1 MSEIDPQSREMV
13 PPPPPTPEGW
23 FAPPPSYLPPSTAP
37 RPSWG
42 RWLAVGT
49 VVATILAAG
58 GGIGIGF
65 TMSQYLRSSHA
76 TQNAALPKASEP
88 STSTAPISPVNPS
101 PNQNGSLNA
110 QAIAAKVDPAIVD
123 INTVIQT
130 STGAGAAAGTGMII
144 TSSGEVLTNNHVVDG
159 STSISVTIAGR
170 AGTYIAHV
178 IGVSPTADVALIQ
191 IEGVSGLP
199 TVTLADSSSVKAGDQ
214 VVAIGNALGAGG
226 TPSATQGQVTA
237 VDQTI
242 TASEGSGR
250 SETLSG
256 LIQEDATISPGD
268 SGGALVN
275 SSGQVIGMITAGE
288 AQGFR
293 TTVSPIGYAVNTNSA
308 LTVVNEI
315 RAGQAS
321 AEVIIGPVGYIGVQ
335 IRDLNQQLAAQYG
348 LNITSGA
355 LVWAVQA
362 GSPAEQAGM
371 TRLSVITKIGSTSV
385 DSSASLGNAL
395 HAYKPGANVAVTW
408 IDQGGASH
416 TKTLTLTTGPN
427 V

>member
-1 MSEIDPQSREMV
+1 MSEIEPQSPDLI
-13 PPPPPTPEGW
+13 PPPPS
-23 FAPPPSYLPPSTAP
+23 APPFYAPPAPPP

-42 RWLAVGT
+42 RWLAAGT
-49 VVATILAAG
+49 IAATILAGAFG
-58 GGIGIGF
+58 VGIGL
-65 TMSQYLRSSHA
+65 TMARYLHSSSQTPVASAPQH
-76 TQNAALPKASEP
+76 SEP
-88 STSTAPISPVNPS
+88 ASSTAPITAVTPS
-101 PNQNGSLNA
+101 TNHNGTINA
-110 QAIAAKVDPAIVD
+110 QAIAAKVDPALVD
-123 INTVIQT
+123 INTVVQTAT
-130 STGAGAAAGTGMII
+130 STGAASGTGMII
-144 TSSGEVLTNNHVVDG
+144 TSSGEVLTNNHVVDQ
-159 STSISVTIAGR
+159 SISISVTIAGH
-170 AGTYIAHV
+170 AGSYKAHV

-199 TVTLADSSSVKAGDQ
+199 TVTFADSSSVKVGDP
-214 VVAIGNALGAGG
+214 VVALGNALGQGG
-226 TPSATQGQVTA
+226 TPALTQGQITA
-237 VDQTI
+237 IDQTI

-250 SETLSG
+250 SETLTG
-256 LIQEDATISPGD
+256 MIQTDAGISPGD

-275 SSGQVIGMITAGE
+275 SAGQVIGMITAGE

-293 TTVSPIGYAVNTNSA
+293 TTVSSIGYAVNTNSA

-321 AEVIIGPVGYIGVQ
+321 ADVIIGPVGYIGVQ

-371 TRLSVITKIGSTSV
+371 TRLSVITAIGSTEV

-408 IDQGGASH
+408 IDQAGASH

>member
-1 MSEIDPQSREMV
+1 MSEIDPQSLV
-13 PPPPPTPEGW
+13 PPPPPAPEGW
-23 FAPPPSYLPPSTAP
+23 VSAPAPAP

-49 VVATILAAG
+49 IAATILAAG
-58 GGIGIGF
+58 GGIGIGL
-65 TMSQYLRSSHA
+65 TVSRCLHTSHPAQTA
-76 TQNAALPKASEP
+76 TLPQTSEP
-88 STSTAPISPVNPS
+88 SSSTAPIAAVTPS
-101 PNQNGSLNA
+101 ANQNGTINA
-110 QAIAAKVDPAIVD
+110 AAIAAKVDPAIVD
-123 INTVIQT
+123 INTVVQG
-130 STGAGAAAGTGMII
+130 SSGSGAAAGTGMII
-144 TSSGEVLTNNHVVDG
+144 TSSGEVLTNNHVVDQ
-159 STSISVTIAGR
+159 SISISVTIAGHT
-170 AGTYIAHV
+170 GTYPAHV
-178 IGVSPTADVALIQ
+178 IGVSPTSDVALIQ

-199 TVTLADSSSVKAGDQ
+199 TVTLADASSVKVGDP
-214 VVAIGNALGAGG
+214 VVALGNALGQGG
-226 TPSATQGQVTA
+226 TPAVTQGQVTA

-242 TASEGSGR
+242 TASEGNGR

-256 LIQEDATISPGD
+256 MIQSDAAISPGD

-275 SSGQVIGMITAGE
+275 SAGQVIGMITAGE

-293 TTVSPIGYAVNTNSA
+293 TTSSTIGYAITTNSA
-308 LTVVNEI
+308 LAVVNEI
-315 RAGQAS
+315 RAAQA
-321 AEVIIGPVGYIGVQ
+321 
-335 IRDLNQQLAAQYG
+335 G
-348 LNITSGA
+348 LSITSGA

-408 IDQGGASH
+408 IDSGGVSH

>member
-1 MSEIDPQSREMV
+1 M
-13 PPPPPTPEGW
+13 PPTP
-23 FAPPPSYLPPSTAP
+23 AR
-37 RPSWG
+37 RPAWG
-42 RWLAVGT
+42 RWLAAGT
-49 VVATILAAG
+49 IAATIFAG
-58 GGIGIGF
+58 AFGVGIGL
-65 TMSQYLRSSHA
+65 TMARYLHSSSQTPVASA
-76 TQNAALPKASEP
+76 PKGSEP
-88 STSTAPISPVNPS
+88 SSSTAPISAVTPS
-101 PNQNGSLNA
+101 NNHNGTINA
-110 QAIAAKVDPAIVD
+110 QAIAAKVDPALVD
-123 INTVIQT
+123 INTVVQTAT
-130 STGAGAAAGTGMII
+130 STGAASGTGMII
-144 TSSGEVLTNNHVVDG
+144 TSSGEVLTNNHVVDQ
-159 STSISVTIAGR
+159 SISISVTIAGH
-170 AGTYIAHV
+170 AGSYKAHV

-199 TVTLADSSSVKAGDQ
+199 TVTFADSSSVKAGDP
-214 VVAIGNALGAGG
+214 VVALGNALGQGG
-226 TPSATQGQVTA
+226 TPALTQGQVTA
-237 VDQTI
+237 IDQTI
-242 TASEGSGR
+242 TASEGNGR
-250 SETLSG
+250 SETLNG
-256 LIQEDATISPGD
+256 MIQSDAGISPGD

-275 SSGQVIGMITAGE
+275 SAGQVIGMITAGE

-321 AEVIIGPVGYIGVQ
+321 ADVIIGPVGYIGVQ
-335 IRDLNQQLAAQYG
+335 IRDLNPQLAAQAG
-348 LNITSGA
+348 LSITSGA

-371 TRLSVITKIGSTSV
+371 TRLSVITKVGSASV

-395 HAYKPGANVAVTW
+395 HAYKPGADVAVTW

>member
-1 MSEIDPQSREMV
+1 MEPQSTDLI
-13 PPPPPTPEGW
+13 PPPPP
-23 FAPPPSYLPPSTAP
+23 APPYYMPPAPAP
-37 RPSWG
+37 RPAWG
-42 RWLAVGT
+42 RWLAAGT
-49 VVATILAAG
+49 IAATIFAG
-58 GGIGIGF
+58 AFGVGIGL
-65 TMSQYLRSSHA
+65 TMARYLHSSSQTPVASVPQH
-76 TQNAALPKASEP
+76 SEP
-88 STSTAPISPVNPS
+88 SSSTAPISAVSPS
-101 PNQNGSLNA
+101 TNHNGTINE
-110 QAIAAKVDPAIVD
+110 QAIAAKVDPALVD
-123 INTVIQT
+123 INTIVQTAT
-130 STGAGAAAGTGMII
+130 STGAASGTGMII
-144 TSSGEVLTNNHVVDG
+144 TSSGEVLTNNHVVDQ
-159 STSISVTIAGR
+159 SISISVTIAGH
-170 AGTYIAHV
+170 AGSYKAHV

-199 TVTLADSSSVKAGDQ
+199 TVTFADSSSVKVGDP
-214 VVAIGNALGAGG
+214 VVALGNALGQGG
-226 TPSATQGQVTA
+226 TPALTQGQVTA
-237 VDQTI
+237 IDQTI

-250 SETLSG
+250 SETLNG
-256 LIQEDATISPGD
+256 MIQSDAGISPGD

-275 SSGQVIGMITAGE
+275 SAGQVIGMITAGE

-321 AEVIIGPVGYIGVQ
+321 ADVIIGPVGYIGVQ
-335 IRDLNQQLAAQYG
+335 IRDLTPQLAAQIG
-348 LNITSGA
+348 LSVTSGA

-371 TRLSVITKIGSTSV
+371 TRLSVITKVGSASV

-395 HAYKPGANVAVTW
+395 HGYKPGANVAVTW

>member
-1 MSEIDPQSREMV
+1 MSEIEPQSTDLI
-13 PPPPPTPEGW
+13 PPPPP
-23 FAPPPSYLPPSTAP
+23 APPYYMPPAPAP
-37 RPSWG
+37 RPAWG
-42 RWLAVGT
+42 RWLAAGT
-49 VVATILAAG
+49 IAATIFAG
-58 GGIGIGF
+58 AFGVGIGL
-65 TMSQYLRSSHA
+65 TMARYLHSSSQTPVAS
-76 TQNAALPKASEP
+76 ALQHSEP
-88 STSTAPISPVNPS
+88 SSSTAPISAVTPS
-101 PNQNGSLNA
+101 TNHNGTINA
-110 QAIAAKVDPAIVD
+110 QAIAAKVDPALVD
-123 INTVIQT
+123 INTVVQTAT
-130 STGAGAAAGTGMII
+130 STGAASGTGMII
-144 TSSGEVLTNNHVVDG
+144 TSSGEVLTNNHVVDQ
-159 STSISVTIAGR
+159 SISISVTIAGH
-170 AGTYIAHV
+170 AGSYKAHV

-199 TVTLADSSSVKAGDQ
+199 TVTFADSSSVKVGDP
-214 VVAIGNALGAGG
+214 VVALGNALGQGG
-226 TPSATQGQVTA
+226 TPALTQGQVTA

-250 SETLSG
+250 SETLTG
-256 LIQEDATISPGD
+256 MIQSDAGISPGD

-275 SSGQVIGMITAGE
+275 SAGQVIGMITAGE

-321 AEVIIGPVGYIGVQ
+321 ADVIIGPVGYIGVQ
-335 IRDLNQQLAAQYG
+335 IRDLNPQLAAQAG
-348 LNITSGA
+348 LSITSGA

-408 IDQGGASH
+408 IDSGGVSH

>member
-1 MSEIDPQSREMV
+1 MSEIEPQSTDLI
-13 PPPPPTPEGW
+13 PPPPP
-23 FAPPPSYLPPSTAP
+23 APPYYMPPPPAP
-37 RPSWG
+37 RPAWG
-42 RWLAVGT
+42 RWLAAGT
-49 VVATILAAG
+49 IAATIFAG
-58 GGIGIGF
+58 AFGVGIGL
-65 TMSQYLRSSHA
+65 TMARYLHSSSQTPVASAPQH
-76 TQNAALPKASEP
+76 SEP
-88 STSTAPISPVNPS
+88 ASSTAPISAVNPS
-101 PNQNGSLNA
+101 TNHNGTINA
-110 QAIAAKVDPAIVD
+110 QAIAAKVDPALVD
-123 INTVIQT
+123 INTVVQTAT
-130 STGAGAAAGTGMII
+130 STGAASGTGMII
-144 TSSGEVLTNNHVVDG
+144 TSSGEVLTNNHVVDQ
-159 STSISVTIAGR
+159 SISISVTIAGH
-170 AGTYIAHV
+170 AGSYKAHV

-199 TVTLADSSSVKAGDQ
+199 TVTFADSSSVKVGDP
-214 VVAIGNALGAGG
+214 VVALGNALGQGG
-226 TPSATQGQVTA
+226 TPALTQGQVTA

-250 SETLSG
+250 SETLTG
-256 LIQEDATISPGD
+256 MIQSDAGISPGD

-275 SSGQVIGMITAGE
+275 SAGQVIGMITAGE

-321 AEVIIGPVGYIGVQ
+321 ADVIIGPVGYIGVQ
-335 IRDLNQQLAAQYG
+335 IRDLNPQLAAQAG
-348 LNITSGA
+348 LSITSGA

-395 HAYKPGANVAVTW
+395 HAYKPGTNVAVTW

>member
-1 MSEIDPQSREMV
+1 MSEIEPQSTDLI
-13 PPPPPTPEGW
+13 PPPPP
-23 FAPPPSYLPPSTAP
+23 APPYYMPPAPAP
-37 RPSWG
+37 RPAWG
-42 RWLAVGT
+42 RWLAAGT
-49 VVATILAAG
+49 IAATIFAG
-58 GGIGIGF
+58 AFGVGIGL
-65 TMSQYLRSSHA
+65 TMARYLHSSSQTPVAS
-76 TQNAALPKASEP
+76 ALQHSEP
-88 STSTAPISPVNPS
+88 SSSTAPISAVTPS
-101 PNQNGSLNA
+101 TNHNGTINA
-110 QAIAAKVDPAIVD
+110 QAIAAKVDPALVD
-123 INTVIQT
+123 INTVVQTAT
-130 STGAGAAAGTGMII
+130 STGAASGTGMII
-144 TSSGEVLTNNHVVDG
+144 TSSGEVLTNNHVVDQ
-159 STSISVTIAGR
+159 SISISVTIAGH
-170 AGTYIAHV
+170 AGSYKAHV

-199 TVTLADSSSVKAGDQ
+199 TVTLADSSSVKVGDP
-214 VVAIGNALGAGG
+214 VVALGNALGQGG
-226 TPSATQGQVTA
+226 TPALTQGQVTA

-250 SETLSG
+250 SETLTG
-256 LIQEDATISPGD
+256 MIQSDAGISPGD

-275 SSGQVIGMITAGE
+275 SAGQVIGMITAGE

-321 AEVIIGPVGYIGVQ
+321 ADVIIGPVGYIGVQ
-335 IRDLNQQLAAQYG
+335 IRDLNPQLAAQAG
-348 LNITSGA
+348 LSITSGA

>member
-1 MSEIDPQSREMV
+1 MSEIEPQSTDLI
-13 PPPPPTPEGW
+13 PPPPP
-23 FAPPPSYLPPSTAP
+23 APPYYMPPASAP
-37 RPSWG
+37 RPAWG
-42 RWLAVGT
+42 RWLAAGT
-49 VVATILAAG
+49 IAATIFAG
-58 GGIGIGF
+58 AFGVGIGL
-65 TMSQYLRSSHA
+65 TMARYLHSSSQTPVASAPQH
-76 TQNAALPKASEP
+76 SEP
-88 STSTAPISPVNPS
+88 ASSTAPISAVNPS
-101 PNQNGSLNA
+101 TNHNGTINA
-110 QAIAAKVDPAIVD
+110 QNIAAKVDPALVD
-123 INTVIQT
+123 INTVVQTAT
-130 STGAGAAAGTGMII
+130 STGAASGTGMII
-144 TSSGEVLTNNHVVDG
+144 TSSGEVLTNNHVVDQ
-159 STSISVTIAGR
+159 SISISVTIAGH
-170 AGTYIAHV
+170 AGSFKAHV

-199 TVTLADSSSVKAGDQ
+199 TVTFADSSSVKVGDP
-214 VVAIGNALGAGG
+214 VVALGNALGQGG
-226 TPSATQGQVTA
+226 TPALTQGQVTA

-250 SETLSG
+250 SETLTG
-256 LIQEDATISPGD
+256 MIQSDAGIRPGD

-275 SSGQVIGMITAGE
+275 SAGQVIGMITAGE

-321 AEVIIGPVGYIGVQ
+321 ADVIIGPVGYIGVQ
-335 IRDLNQQLAAQYG
+335 IRDLNPQLAAQAG
-348 LNITSGA
+348 LSITSGA

-371 TRLSVITKIGSTSV
+371 TRLSVITKIGSASV